1 MHFYNQQHQLYCG
14 IDLHSKTMHACVV
27 DDQGEK
33 LLHRNFQCRHAE
45 RLFDT
50 LQRLGAEDIVVGCE
64 STFNWYW
71 LADACEKR
79 GLPFIL
85 GHALYLKAIHGGK
98 TKSDPIDSEKLARI
112 IRGGNFPLSHVYP
125 KQGRAARDLMRRRT
139 HLVRRRAEALTH
151 IQLVHYQHN
160 LPKPTNIKYKANR
173 ADVGKGLTDPS
184 DLLNVD
190 VDLKMIEALDQQIRR
205 LENFLIKTA
214 KVDDVQSFHR
224 LQTIPGIGPIIAMTM
239 MYEIGDLARFRQVG
253 DFLSYS
259 RLVAGSHTSAGKN
272 YGSPGRKIG
281 NPHLRWAFGEAVTL
295 LKRESAAAAEYSQRM
310 EKRHGKA
317 RSMTTLAS
325 KLGRAVYFMLRREQA
340 FDAKRMFRQKPKG
353 EA

>member
-1 MHFYNQQHQLYCG
+1 MKFYNHQHPFYCG
-14 IDLHSKTMHACVV
+14 IDLHSKTLHACVV
-27 DDQGEK
+27 DDRGEK
-33 LLHRNFQCRHAE
+33 LLHRNFHCRQSE
-45 RLFDT
+45 RLFGDLKRFDT
-50 LQRLGAEDIVVGCE
+50 KDVIIGCE

-71 LADACEKR
+71 LADACQER
-79 GLPFIL
+79 QYPFIL

-125 KQGRAARDLMRRRT
+125 KEGRASRDLMRRRT
-139 HLVRRRAEALTH
+139 HFVRRRAEALTH

-173 ADVGKGLTDPS
+173 VDIGKGLTDPS

-190 VDLKMIEALDQQIRR
+190 VDLKMIEALDVQIRR
-205 LENFLIKTA
+205 LENYLIKTA
-214 KVDDVQSFHR
+214 KIDDVQTFHR
-224 LQTIPGIGPIIAMTM
+224 LQTIPGIGPIIAMTI
-239 MYEIGDLARFRQVG
+239 MYEIGNLDRFRSVG

-259 RLVAGSHTSAGKN
+259 RLVAGSHTSAGKK

-281 NPHLRWAFGEAVTL
+281 NPHLRWAFAEAVSL
-295 LKRESAAAAEYSQRM
+295 FKRECTAASDYCTHL

-317 RSMTTLAS
+317 RSMTMLAC
-325 KLGRAVYFMLRREQA
+325 KLGRAVYYMLRRKTA
-340 FDAKRMFRQKPKG
+340 FEAHLMFR
-353 EA
+353 

>member
-1 MHFYNQQHQLYCG
+1 MMNFYNQQHELYCG
-14 IDLHSKTMHACVV
+14 IDLHSKTLHACVV
-27 DDQGEK
+27 DDRGEK
-33 LLHRNFQCRHAE
+33 LLHRNFPCRQAE
-45 RLFDT
+45 RFFDSLT
-50 LQRLGAEDIVVGCE
+50 RFDAKDIVVGCE

-71 LADACEKR
+71 LADACQQR
-79 GLPFIL
+79 QLPFIL

-125 KQGRAARDLMRRRT
+125 KEGRAARDLMRRRT

-173 ADVGKGLTDPS
+173 TDVGKGLTDPS

-190 VDLKMIEALDQQIRR
+190 VDLKMIEALDVQIRR

-224 LQTIPGIGPIIAMTM
+224 LQTIPGVGPIIALTL
-239 MYEIGDLARFRQVG
+239 MYEIGDLARFRKAG

-259 RLVAGSHTSAGKN
+259 RLVAGSHTSAGKS

-281 NPHLRWAFGEAVTL
+281 NPHLRWAFGEAVSL
-295 LKRESAAAAEYSQRM
+295 LKRECKAAGDYCQRM
-310 EKRHGKA
+310 EKRHGKSRA
-317 RSMTTLAS
+317 MTMLAS
-325 KLGRAVYFMLRREQA
+325 KLGRAVYYMLRREQA
-340 FDAKRMFRQKPKG
+340 FDAKLMFR
-353 EA
+353 